1 MRRGGLQLIAQLNC
15 FKFGYTN
22 LIPRAGQSARLSEEV
37 EVHLAILVMAWHS
50 LANRDLLLDQQRP
63 QHSLRSQKLFWKYWR
78 IGCSWKWQVHI
89 KGVIVQTCKQTFV
102 CFCTNVLRLD
112 LCTDWLSYL
121 SSWPSFLSSSSSWP
135 RWRGLTRGSWGERNV
150 VTGPSGN
157 GWAHLWPAQP
167 QTMECANGRVSTFT
181 YAAQN
186 ILLVF
191 WGLIEKRQEHE
202 TWDILKISLNNRI
215 LNWHNTQNKP
225 RCLICVAFWW

>member
-1 MRRGGLQLIAQLNC
+1 M
-15 FKFGYTN
+15 
-22 LIPRAGQSARLSEEV
+22 LSEEV

-63 QHSLRSQKLFWKYWR
+63 QHSLRAPKLFWEYRR
-78 IGCSWKWQVHI
+78 IGSSWKWLVYKVYLYSH
-89 KGVIVQTCKQTFV
+89 VNTRVFV
-102 CFCTNVLRLD
+102 YFCVAVLWMD
-112 LCTDWLSYL
+112 LCNDWLSYL
-121 SSWPSFLSSSSSWP
+121 SSWPSFLSSSSSSWP

-191 WGLIEKRQEHE
+191 WGLIKNRREHK
-202 TWDILKISLNNRI
+202 TWDIL
-215 LNWHNTQNKP
+215 
-225 RCLICVAFWW
+225 